1 MSQGAVPKGGSGD
14 GVPARS
20 LAPDANQGRVVLVT
34 GGGTGIG
41 RATAEAFAASGAK
54 VAICG
59 RRREPLEEARAGIEG
74 AGAECLAVP
83 ADIREPDE
91 VSELIDAVLE
101 RFGRADVLVNNAG
114 GQFAAPA
121 EEISAKGWRA
131 VHRLALDAAWDLT
144 HGVATRSMIP
154 GGGGLIVFIGF
165 SPRRG
170 IPEFAHATA
179 ARAALENLAAGLAVD
194 WSRYGIRSVCVG
206 VGNIET
212 EGLASYGPDSLERS
226 RRQVPLGRLG
236 TPQEVGELIAFLA
249 TSGGAYISGTTVVVD
264 GGLDAWG
271 LGEPPPPPEAADGRR
286 APPGQAGGRG

>member
-1 MSQGAVPKGGSGD
+1 MSDAER
-14 GVPARS
+14 ATA
-20 LAPDANQGRVVLVT
+20 LAADANRDRVALIT

-41 RATAEAFAASGAK
+41 RATARAFAASGAR

-59 RRREPLEEARAGIEG
+59 RRAEPLEAVRAEFEQS
-74 AGAECLAVP
+74 GAECLAVP
-83 ADIREPDE
+83 CDIREPDQ
-91 VSELIDAVLE
+91 VTDLIDATLE
-101 RFGRADVLVNNAG
+101 RFGRIDALVNNAG

-121 EEISAKGWRA
+121 EEISPKGWRA

-144 HGVATRSMIP
+144 RQVATRSMIP
-154 GGGGLIVFIGF
+154 GDGGLIVFTGF

-179 ARAALENLAAGLAVD
+179 ARAALENLAAGLAVE
-194 WSRYGIRSVCVG
+194 WSRYGIRSVCVS

-212 EGLASYGPDSLERS
+212 EGLASYGPESLERS

-236 TPQEVGELIAFLA
+236 TPAEVGELIAFLA
-249 TSGGAYISGTTVVVD
+249 TGGGAYISGTTVVVD

-271 LGEPPPPPEAADGRR
+271 LGEPPPPPEAAG
-286 APPGQAGGRG
+286 